1 MRWPLVRLRFGFFGV
16 MLKTTVSPHP
26 GQWLDR
32 PTIRHADEALP
43 VRRATRYA
51 VGLALLAGLAATG
64 CSDQAPPAWS
74 GYVEADYVYV
84 AAPLAGSL
92 TSLGVAAGQQVG
104 RGDALF
110 SLDAEAET
118 AARDEAAARLKAAR
132 AQSDDAT
139 KGRRAE
145 ELAVTQAQLAQ
156 ARAQAELAAADLVRQ
171 RELNDQEF
179 VARARVD
186 DAQAAVTQTQA
197 RVAELQ
203 AALSVGRLPARS
215 DDRLAAQAQVD
226 AARQALRQTEWRLR
240 QKVQAAPVAA
250 LVNDTYFRPGE
261 FVAAGQPVLSLL
273 PPGQIKA
280 RFFVPEA
287 EVASLAPGQTVTLSC
302 DGCGTAIPA
311 RIRRIA
317 SQAEYTPPVIYSNA
331 QRAKLVFMVEAWPE
345 PADAARLRPGQPV
358 DVRRSASRS
367 ATAASSSVVAASAA
381 RP

>member
-1 MRWPLVRLRFGFFGV
+1 MLATTAKLR
-16 MLKTTVSPHP
+16 S
-26 GQWLDR
+26 GQWLER
-32 PTIRHADEALP
+32 KLVRHAGEALP
-43 VRRATRYA
+43 VRRACDCDCA
-51 VGLALLAGLAATG
+51 GILALLAGILATG
-64 CSDQAPPAWS
+64 CSDQAAPAWS

-92 TSLGVAAGQQVG
+92 TNLCVAAGQQVG

-118 AARDEAAARLKAAR
+118 AARDEAAARLEAAQ
-132 AQSDDAT
+132 AQSDDAA

-156 ARAQAELAAADLVRQ
+156 ARAQAELAAADLARQ

-186 DAQAAVTQTQA
+186 DAQAAVAQTQA

-215 DDRLAAQAQVD
+215 DERAAAQAQVD
-226 AARQALRQTEWRLR
+226 AARQALRQAEWRLR
-240 QKVQAAPVAA
+240 QKVQAAPLAA

-261 FVAAGQPVLSLL
+261 FIGAGQPVLSLL

-280 RFFVPEA
+280 RFFVPES
-287 EVASLAPGQTVTLSC
+287 EVATLAPGQPVNLSC
-302 DGCGTAIPA
+302 DGCGAAIHA

-317 SQAEYTPPVIYSNA
+317 NQAEYTPPVIYSNS

-345 PADAARLRPGQPV
+345 LADTGRLRPGQPV
-358 DVRRSASRS
+358 DVRRAAAPATGAVRS
-367 ATAASSSVVAASAA
+367 PAASGSS
-381 RP
+381 P

>member
-1 MRWPLVRLRFGFFGV
+1 MLV
-16 MLKTTVSPHP
+16 
-26 GQWLDR
+26 
-32 PTIRHADEALP
+32 
-43 VRRATRYA
+43 
-51 VGLALLAGLAATG
+51 AA
-64 CSDQAPPAWS
+64 CSEQAAPSWS
-74 GYVEADYVYV
+74 GYVEAEYVYV
-84 AAPLAGSL
+84 AAPLPGAL
-92 TSLGVAAGQQVG
+92 TSLAVAAGQRVD

-118 AARDEAAARLKAAR
+118 AARDEAAARLKAAQ

-145 ELAVTQAQLAQ
+145 ELAVTQAQLTQ
-156 ARAQAELAAADLVRQ
+156 ARAQAELAAADLARQ
-171 RELNDQEF
+171 RELNDEEF

-203 AALSVGRLPARS
+203 AALSVGRLPARI
-215 DDRLAAQAQVD
+215 DDRAGAQAQVD
-226 AARQALRQTEWRLR
+226 AARQALRQSEWRLR

-250 LVNDTYFRPGE
+250 LVHDTYFRTGE
-261 FVAAGQPVLSLL
+261 FVAAGQPVLALL
-273 PPGQIKA
+273 APGQIKA

-287 EVASLAPGQTVTLSC
+287 EVASLAPGQTVTVTC
-302 DGCGTAIPA
+302 DGCGAAIPA

-317 SQAEYTPPVIYSNA
+317 SQAEYTPPVIYSNS
-331 QRAKLVFMVEAWPE
+331 QRAKLVFLVEAWPE

-358 DVRRSASRS
+358 DVHR
-367 ATAASSSVVAASAA
+367 TAAAAIGPASSPAANGS

>member
-1 MRWPLVRLRFGFFGV
+1 MRWPLVRLPDAFSGV
-16 MLKTTVSPHP
+16 MVEPTANPRSAQWVARSPLCCDKTLPAPRARFPTV
-26 GQWLDR
+26 
-32 PTIRHADEALP
+32 
-43 VRRATRYA
+43 A
-51 VGLALLAGLAATG
+51 VSLAVLACILATG
-64 CSDQAPPAWS
+64 CSDQAAPAWS
-74 GYVEADYVYV
+74 GYVEAEYVYV
-84 AAPLAGSL
+84 AAPIAGSL
-92 TSLGVAAGQQVG
+92 TNLTVTAGQQVG

-118 AARDEAAARLKAAR
+118 AVRDEAAARLKAAQ

-156 ARAQAELAAADLVRQ
+156 ARAQAELAVADLARQ
-171 RELNDQEF
+171 RQLNDQDF

-215 DDRLAAQAQVD
+215 DDRVAAQSQVD
-226 AARQALRQTEWRLR
+226 AARQALRQTEWRLH

-250 LVNDTYFRPGE
+250 QVNDTYFRPGE

-273 PPGQIKA
+273 APGQIKA

-287 EVASLAPGQTVTLSC
+287 DVATLAPGQTVNLNC
-302 DGCGTAIPA
+302 DGCGAAIPA
-311 RIRRIA
+311 HIRRIA
-317 SQAEYTPPVIYSNA
+317 SQAEYTPPVIYSNS

-345 PADAARLRPGQPV
+345 PADASRLRPGQPV
-358 DVRRSASRS
+358 DVRRAGSAASGANPVPSASG
-367 ATAASSSVVAASAA
+367 T

>member
-1 MRWPLVRLRFGFFGV
+1 MRWPLVFLLSTSCGV
-16 MLKTTVSPHP
+16 L
-26 GQWLDR
+26 
-32 PTIRHADEALP
+32 
-43 VRRATRYA
+43 A
-51 VGLALLAGLAATG
+51 VGCSEQATP
-64 CSDQAPPAWS
+64 SWS

-84 AAPLAGSL
+84 AAPLPGAL
-92 TSLGVAAGQQVG
+92 TSLAVAPGQPVG

-110 SLDAEAET
+110 RLDAEAET
-118 AARDEAAARLKAAR
+118 AARDEAAARLAAAQ

-171 RELNDQEF
+171 RELNDQDF

-186 DAQAAVTQTQA
+186 TAQAAVTETQA

-215 DDRLAAQAQVD
+215 DGRLAAQAQVD
-226 AARQALRQTEWRLR
+226 AARQALRQADWRLR
-240 QKVQAAPVAA
+240 QKVQAAPMAA
-250 LVNDTYFRPGE
+250 VVNDTYFRPGE
-261 FVAAGQPVLSLL
+261 FVGAGQPVLSLL

-302 DGCGTAIPA
+302 DGCGAAIPA

-317 SQAEYTPPVIYSNA
+317 SQAEYTPPVIYSNS

-345 PADAARLRPGQPV
+345 SADAAWLRPGQPI
-358 DVRRSASRS
+358 DVRRGASG
-367 ATAASSSVVAASAA
+367 AAAGASSPVVAASAA

>member
-1 MRWPLVRLRFGFFGV
+1 MSCGV
-16 MLKTTVSPHP
+16 L
-26 GQWLDR
+26 
-32 PTIRHADEALP
+32 
-43 VRRATRYA
+43 A
-51 VGLALLAGLAATG
+51 VG
-64 CSDQAPPAWS
+64 CSEQVAPSWS
-74 GYVEADYVYV
+74 GYVEAEYVHV
-84 AAPLAGSL
+84 AAPLSGAL
-92 TSLGVAAGQQVG
+92 TSLAVAAGQQVG

-110 SLDAEAET
+110 RLDAEAET
-118 AARDEAAARLKAAR
+118 AARDEAAARLKAAQ

-156 ARAQAELAAADLVRQ
+156 ARAQAELAAADLARQ
-171 RELNDQEF
+171 RELNDEEF

-203 AALSVGRLPARS
+203 AALSVGRLPARI
-215 DDRLAAQAQVD
+215 DDRAGAQAQVD
-226 AARQALRQTEWRLR
+226 AARQALRQAEWRLR

-250 LVNDTYFRPGE
+250 LVNDTYYRPGE
-261 FVAAGQPVLSLL
+261 YVAAGQPVLSLL
-273 PPGQIKA
+273 PPDQIKA

-287 EVASLAPGQTVTLSC
+287 DVASLAPGQTVTLSC
-302 DGCGTAIPA
+302 DGCGAAIPA
-311 RIRRIA
+311 RIHRIA
-317 SQAEYTPPVIYSNA
+317 SQAEYTPPVIYSNS

-358 DVRRSASRS
+358 DVRRVS
-367 ATAASSSVVAASAA
+367 ATTNSLASSPAPSGS

>member
-1 MRWPLVRLRFGFFGV
+1 MLETTASMR
-16 MLKTTVSPHP
+16 P
-26 GQWLDR
+26 GQRLAR
-32 PTIRHADEALP
+32 PTLRHAVEALAA
-43 VRRATRYA
+43 RRATSHV
-51 VGLALLAGLAATG
+51 VGLVLMAGIVATG

-74 GYVEADYVYV
+74 GYVEADFVYV

-92 TSLGVAAGQQVG
+92 TILGVEAGQQVG

-118 AARDEAAARLKAAR
+118 AARDEAAARLKAAQ
-132 AQSDDAT
+132 AQADDAT

-186 DAQAAVTQTQA
+186 DARAAVTQTQA

-215 DDRLAAQAQVD
+215 DDRLSAQAQVD
-226 AARQALRQTEWRLR
+226 AARQSLRQAEWRLR
-240 QKVQAAPVAA
+240 QKMQAAPLAA

-273 PPGQIKA
+273 PPGRIKL

-287 EVASLAPGQTVTLSC
+287 DVASLAPGQAVTVSC
-302 DGCGTAIPA
+302 DGCGSAVPA

-331 QRAKLVFMVEAWPE
+331 QRAKLVFMVEAWPDA
-345 PADAARLRPGQPV
+345 ADAARLRPGQPI
-358 DVRRSASRS
+358 DVHRAS
-367 ATAASSSVVAASAA
+367 ATTTGPASPPVASGP